1 MFHIFV
7 GYSNNLAFV
16 HVGFGSLDSD
26 ALSCS
31 CVSCGA
37 SVTSL
42 PIPNTPH
49 TVLNTLPP
57 PPDLGKMKVSLRNL
71 NILLALVCIL
81 ITSVVCMVM
90 SITSADAALS
100 DTNTLVENTAD
111 ECFGTGDASLR
122 RALEDYLTSVQEG
135 ASQIIVN
142 FLDTHRLLTEKIV
155 AEMGAYPPDVS
166 ESWDFLR
173 DKRSALVNEFRIFN
187 KIGMTGVGV
196 IGRKGQACL
205 IYEDS
210 RTISNPV
217 EGYHHYFMGNNNG
230 SDHDAEAGAPTEE
243 RTIIGTVDPF
253 TGEFV
258 APENSTRRSMTG
270 EQPGCEHDSIAFDT
284 NGAQP
289 VPRCN
294 IWGYDQRQGIYGL
307 SAFSGVRGE
316 AGVRW
321 SHLFQVPPYV
331 VLFMFGTWSHETA
344 NGVQLGFVFNG
355 LDVRAITRQLG
366 QIKLGNGGPTSKGR
380 LYTCANKNWMY
391 DATGIP
397 SFDQEHFVT
406 GVSHGEYVF
415 LVHECTRGIF
425 IFHVFFIWFALQGEV
440 FGAGQHFI
448 ALSTFLLFTLNLI
461 TYLDTDVSLP
471 HTLTASHHSTELPCT
486 HR

>member
-1 MFHIFV
+1 
-7 GYSNNLAFV
+7 
-16 HVGFGSLDSD
+16 
-26 ALSCS
+26 
-31 CVSCGA
+31 
-37 SVTSL
+37 
-42 PIPNTPH
+42 
-49 TVLNTLPP
+49 
-57 PPDLGKMKVSLRNL
+57 MKVSLRNL
-71 NILLALVCIL
+71 NILLALACIV
-81 ITSVVCMVM
+81 ITAVVCMVM

-155 AEMGAYPPDVS
+155 AEMGAFPPHVS
-166 ESWDFLR
+166 ESWAFLR
-173 DKRSALVNEFRIFN
+173 DKRSALVNEYRIFN

-205 IYEDS
+205 IYEDW
-210 RTISNPV
+210 RTISNPPD
-217 EGYHHYFMGNNNG
+217 GYHHHYMGNNNG
-230 SDHDAEAGAPTEE
+230 SDYDAEAGAPTEE

-253 TGEFV
+253 TGEFR
-258 APENSTRRSMTG
+258 APENSTYRSTDG
-270 EQPGCEHDSIAFDT
+270 THQPGCTHDEIAFDT

-321 SHLFQVPPYV
+321 SHLFETPPYI

-355 LDVRAITRQLG
+355 LDVRAISRQLAR
-366 QIKLGNGGPTSKGR
+366 IKLGNGGPTSKGR

-397 SFDQEHFVT
+397 SFDQQHFLT
-406 GVSHGEYVF
+406 AVSHGEYVF
-415 LVHECTRGIF
+415 
-425 IFHVFFIWFALQGEV
+425 
-440 FGAGQHFI
+440 
-448 ALSTFLLFTLNLI
+448 
-461 TYLDTDVSLP
+461 
-471 HTLTASHHSTELPCT
+471 
-486 HR
+486 